1 MKAKTF
7 YWVLIIVAALC
18 VALTI
23 AHVIY
28 AVYAYQHGSIIQ
40 FIAKELW

>member
-1 MKAKTF
+1 M
-7 YWVLIIVAALC
+7 IVVIALC
-18 VALTI
+18 LLLTV

-28 AVYAYQHGSIIQ
+28 AVYAYQHSSIIY

>member
-7 YWVLIIVAALC
+7 YVVLILVAVIC
-18 VALTI
+18 VLLTI
-23 AHVIY
+23 AHIVY
-28 AVYAYQHGSIIQ
+28 AVYAYQHSSIIQ

>member
-1 MKAKTF
+1 MKIKIF
-7 YWVLIIVAALC
+7 YTVLLAVTVLC
-18 VALTI
+18 VLLTI

-28 AVYAYQHGSIIQ
+28 AVYAYQHSSIIQ